1 MSIFSRLGDIINSNI
16 NAILDRAEDPAKFI
30 RLIIQEMEDTLV
42 EVRANA
48 ARTIAEKKEIFRKLE
63 RLRQAQAGWQDRA
76 ALALVKDR
84 EDLAKAALLE
94 KTKLQ
99 ETAQILEQELV
110 HLEAA
115 MAQGDTDI
123 SKLEAKLSEA
133 KAKQKS
139 LAARHETAG
148 ARLRV
153 RRSLHDPRVDE
164 ALARFEQVE
173 KKLDEAE
180 GKVEAYDL
188 GRPKTLAQEIADLA
202 AESAIDEELAALK
215 RRMARAGAARDESAA
230 QDESK
235 E

>member
-48 ARTIAEKKEIFRKLE
+48 ARSIAEKKEIARKLE
-63 RLRQAQAGWQDRA
+63 RLQQAQAGWQDRA

-99 ETAQILEQELV
+99 ETGQILEQELG

-115 MAQGDTDI
+115 LGQGDADI
-123 SKLEAKLSEA
+123 SRLEAKLTEA
-133 KAKQKS
+133 KTKQKS
-139 LAARHETAG
+139 LAARQDTAG

-180 GKVEAYDL
+180 GRVEAYDL
-188 GRPKTLAQEIADLA
+188 GAPKTLAQEIADLA
-202 AESAIDEELAALK
+202 SESAIDEELAALK
-215 RRMARAGAARDESAA
+215 RRLARAGGAPHESAG
-230 QDESK
+230 DKSK

>member
-48 ARTIAEKKEIFRKLE
+48 ARSIAEKKESSRKLE
-63 RLRQAQAGWQDRA
+63 RLQQAQAGWQDRA

-99 ETAQILEQELV
+99 ETGQILEQELG

-115 MAQGDTDI
+115 LAQGDADI
-123 SKLEAKLSEA
+123 SRLEAKLTEA
-133 KAKQKS
+133 KTKQKS
-139 LAARHETAG
+139 LAARQEIAG
-148 ARLRV
+148 DRLRV

-164 ALARFEQVE
+164 ALVRFEQVE

-180 GKVEAYDL
+180 GRVEVYDL
-188 GRPKTLAQEIADLA
+188 GAPKTLAQEIADLA
-202 AESAIDEELAALK
+202 SESAIDEELAALK
-215 RRMARAGAARDESAA
+215 RRMARAGGAPEESAG
-230 QDESK
+230 DESK

>member
-48 ARTIAEKKEIFRKLE
+48 ARSIAEKKEISRKLE
-63 RLRQAQAGWQDRA
+63 RLQQARAGWQDRA

-99 ETAQILEQELV
+99 ETAQILEQELS
-110 HLEAA
+110 HMESA
-115 MAQGDTDI
+115 MVQGDADI

-153 RRSLHDPRVDE
+153 RRSLSDPRVDE

-180 GKVEAYDL
+180 GRVEAYDL
-188 GRPKTLAQEIADLA
+188 GAPKTLAQEIADLA
-202 AESAIDEELAALK
+202 SESAIDEELAALK
-215 RRMARAGAARDESAA
+215 RRLARAGGAT
-230 QDESK
+230 DESK

>member
-48 ARTIAEKKEIFRKLE
+48 ARSIAEKKEIARKLE
-63 RLRQAQAGWQDRA
+63 RLQRAQAGWQDRA
-76 ALALVKDR
+76 ALALVKDQ

-99 ETAQILEQELV
+99 ETGQILEQELG
-110 HLEAA
+110 HFEAA
-115 MAQGDTDI
+115 LVQGDADI
-123 SKLEAKLSEA
+123 SRLEAKLSEA

-139 LAARHETAG
+139 LAARQEIAG
-148 ARLRV
+148 DRLRV
-153 RRSLHDPRVDE
+153 RRSLQDPRVDE

-180 GKVEAYDL
+180 GRVEAYDL
-188 GRPKTLAQEIADLA
+188 GAPKTLAQEIADLA
-202 AESAIDEELAALK
+202 SESAIDEELAALK
-215 RRMARAGAARDESAA
+215 RRLARAGGAPDESTG
-230 QDESK
+230 DESK

>member
-16 NAILDRAEDPAKFI
+16 NSILDRAEDPAKFI

-48 ARTIAEKKEIFRKLE
+48 ARTIAEKKEISRKLE
-63 RLRQAQAGWQDRA
+63 RLQEAQAGWEDRA
-76 ALALVKDR
+76 TLALVKNR

-94 KTKLQ
+94 KARLL
-99 ETAQILEQELV
+99 ETAQILEEELG

-115 MAQGDTDI
+115 LVQGDADI
-123 SKLEAKLSEA
+123 SKLEAKLNEA

-139 LAARHETAG
+139 LAARQENAG

-153 RRSLHDPRVDE
+153 RRSLSDPRVDE

-173 KKLDEAE
+173 RKLDEAE
-180 GKVEAYDL
+180 GKVESFDL
-188 GRPKTLAQEIADLA
+188 GQTKTLAQEFADLA
-202 AESAIDEELAALK
+202 AESKIDEELTALK
-215 RRMARAGAARDESAA
+215 TRMARAVSTT
-230 QDESK
+230 DESK
-235 E
+235 ER